1 MAIEVKPPQE
11 LAVPAEPGTK
21 MVVRFHSNYKG
32 IHVVTYVGRLT
43 GWIMF
48 TDSRL
53 PRRIWGSP
61 PETIKTLHRIPD
73 GKPVTLN

>member
-1 MAIEVKPPQE
+1 MAIEVRKPQE
-11 LAVPAEPGTK
+11 LAVKAEPGTK
-21 MVVRFHSNYKG
+21 MVVRFHSAYRG

-53 PRRIWGSP
+53 PARIWGSP

-73 GKPVTLN
+73 CKLVTLN